1 MLTQINKAMFKQI
14 TNLNGSELYLIAS
27 LWIFLVFFISV
38 AIMLFRMKKDYVT
51 YMKEL
56 PLEEYETEKELN
68 HSPESL

>member
-56 PLEEYETEKELN
+56 PLEEDETEKELN
-68 HSPESL
+68 HSLESL